1 MIAGTPLLPLRGA
14 GRPDRLVV
22 SPPRRWRTRTCR
34 DGASPSLKRRR
45 TGRQSNSQ
53 SARGQGCGSPPPT
66 SLSIWL
72 WGFAIFFFLTPF
84 LVFFFPLLFFH
95 PPHLEGRFSV
105 GSSPRPRR
113 AERPPPAEGP
123 GGKAL
128 LGFCV
133 SATKGFYPGPH
144 TAIFLSSPRP
154 VPGGQ
159 GRGPAARRARP
170 AGGGRQG
177 PRPGCSPA
185 SAAPAAT
192 CGAFSFGA
200 LTLFSRRDAPAG
212 PPLPGDGRLRP
223 GLKSNF
229 SSSGAGGGGG
239 GGNRPLLGPLQPF
252 SRPGGRTAAGAAGLG
267 LAAARRAE
275 QPALRR
281 ARRGGRAAVKPGGAP
296 RAVRGT
302 PAVVPAAP
310 PGYAGGPRR
319 SQRRPRGPSRGGESR
334 RALPFGAQAAAGA
347 SSATPAS
354 V

>member
-22 SPPRRWRTRTCR
+22 SPPLRWRTRTCR
-34 DGASPSLKRRR
+34 DGVSPSLKRRR

-53 SARGQGCGSPPPT
+53 SARGQGCGSLPPT
-66 SLSIWL
+66 SLPIWL
-72 WGFAIFFFLTPF
+72 WGFAIFFLTPF
-84 LVFFFPLLFFH
+84 LVFFFFLLFFH

-133 SATKGFYPGPH
+133 SATKGFYPGPD

-170 AGGGRQG
+170 AGGRRKG
-177 PRPGCSPA
+177 PSPALSGCSPA

-192 CGAFSFGA
+192 CGAFSLGA

-239 GGNRPLLGPLQPF
+239 GDRPLLGPLQPF
-252 SRPGGRTAAGAAGLG
+252 SRPGGRTAAGAAGRGGRARALG
-267 LAAARRAE
+267 LTAARRAE

-296 RAVRGT
+296 RAVRET
-302 PAVVPAAP
+302 PAVVPAP
-310 PGYAGGPRR
+310 PTPGYAAGPRR
-319 SQRRPRGPSRGGESR
+319 S
-334 RALPFGAQAAAGA
+334 
-347 SSATPAS
+347 
-354 V
+354 